1 MKTITEMRDDA
12 TKRAG
17 ELADVAQKTGKT
29 MLETGKKA
37 AFAVVGAPAVTRKRA
52 MEYGS
57 KLGDTA
63 RKEFDAWATEGERLT
78 GQLREAATIEELK
91 ERVDFDQLQGRVEKL
106 RDQLE
111 EVLVNWRESFMPETE
126 AKKEA
131 PKPAAKRAPAKKA
144 PASKPAASKPA
155 AKKTTTAAKK
165 PAAAKAAP
173 KIEA

>member
-78 GQLREAATIEELK
+78 GLLKSGLVNEAHYSDESVGSYAIVDRVKPDLICLGHDQNRLHEHLVSWLSSRDNKIPIRVMKPHHPDRYKSSKLIKPQREAE
-91 ERVDFDQLQGRVEKL
+91 
-106 RDQLE
+106 
-111 EVLVNWRESFMPETE
+111 
-126 AKKEA
+126 
-131 PKPAAKRAPAKKA
+131 
-144 PASKPAASKPA
+144 
-155 AKKTTTAAKK
+155 
-165 PAAAKAAP
+165 
-173 KIEA
+173 